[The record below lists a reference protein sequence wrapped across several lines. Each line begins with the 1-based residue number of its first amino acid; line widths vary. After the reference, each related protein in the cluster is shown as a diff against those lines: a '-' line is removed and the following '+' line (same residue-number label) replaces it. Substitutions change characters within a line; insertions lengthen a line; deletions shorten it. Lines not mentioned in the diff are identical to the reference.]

1 MPVNFVND
9 LGIIPNKGT
18 ENENNKNLLQGQK
31 YRDYA
36 RTYLEIAKPHLAILD
51 QSYNPSADNTKMNNT
66 KMNNAKMN
74 NAKKIK
80 SSFKKKR
87 DAFKGNMNSNLIKKK
102 QMTDSSLNKKKTNKL
117 SSLQINSDYYLYI
130 FFMALFCILLFLILK
145 RVVTISC
152 NHILLVIV
160 LIIVFIIPFSSSNYF
175 RKIKNLI
182 V

>member
-51 QSYNPSADNTKMNNT
+51 QTYNPSTDNAKMNNA

-80 SSFKKKR
+80 PSLKNNR
-87 DAFKGNMNSNLIKKK
+87 DTFKGNMNSDLIKKPI
-102 QMTDSSLNKKKTNKL
+102 TDASLNKKKTNKF
-117 SSLQINSDYYLYI
+117 SSLELNSDYYYLYI
-130 FFMALFCILLFLILK
+130 FFIALSCILLFLILEQF
-145 RVVTISC
+145 VSISC

-160 LIIVFIIPFSSSNYF
+160 LIIVFIIPFALS
-175 RKIKNLI
+175 I
-182 V
+182 